1 MRYKDFNDLLTKQAE
16 RIPSHPALKY
26 GEKCWTYRELLEA
39 VDCKAEEYRESRKTC
54 LGVLADGSADC
65 VISLFAAAKAGLQ
78 LVMLDSAL
86 PDELYPSLLAYTDVD
101 ILCGDEELC
110 EDLAPRLSRGLPSG
124 TDSVLFFPSGTTSR
138 AKAVELSQY
147 SLCQSAYNGGTLL
160 PLAEDDTLLCL
171 LPLGHVFGFVCGLL
185 WGLYSGA
192 CVTLGRGPRHYAED
206 CAYYKPTAVSVVPL
220 LLGFL
225 LKNHALNPELKLILI
240 GAGDCPA
247 QILDAAKSTG
257 ARISFGYGL
266 TETSSGVALSLGDDP
281 YAMTVCPDDT
291 VTIADDGEILISAP
305 TCVMKGYYK
314 MPEATGAVLRY
325 GMLRSG
331 DLGRIDKNGLLH
343 ITGRKKDILVLSD
356 GTKIF
361 LPEYE
366 LQLMQALR
374 RSELAV
380 ILQDGRP
387 VLLCQTIPGDSKD
400 PLKRRAAVLNLL
412 TPLMRSMPRGQQITD
427 VFFTDVPLPR
437 TATGKIKRY
446 ELPQLIA
453 ELSNQ

>member
-1 MRYKDFNDLLTKQAE
+1 MTTEVFEAKLDSVDEMVKGINIKLEDVQTAMEDAGRCAGEQMLERMNEFYDRVADLMHDINISIEQWIEAK
-16 RIPSHPALKY
+16 
-26 GEKCWTYRELLEA
+26 RE
-39 VDCKAEEYRESRKTC
+39 
-54 LGVLADGSADC
+54 DGS
-65 VISLFAAAKAGLQ
+65 FANAHNGAT
-78 LVMLDSAL
+78 
-86 PDELYPSLLAYTDVD
+86 LLA
-101 ILCGDEELC
+101 
-110 EDLAPRLSRGLPSG
+110 
-124 TDSVLFFPSGTTSR
+124 
-138 AKAVELSQY
+138 
-147 SLCQSAYNGGTLL
+147 
-160 PLAEDDTLLCL
+160 LAEDDTLLCL

-192 CVTLGRGPRHYAED
+192 CVALGRGPRHYAED

-240 GAGDCPA
+240 GAGDCPS
-247 QILDAAKSTG
+247 QILDAARTTG

-305 TCVMKGYYK
+305 TCIMKGYYK

-380 ILQDGRP
+380 ILQGGRP
-387 VLLCQTIPGDSKD
+387 VLLCQTVPGDSED
-400 PLKRRAAVLNLL
+400 PAKRRTAVLKLL
-412 TPLMRSMPRGQQITD
+412 APFMKSMPRGQQITD
-427 VFFTDVPLPR
+427 VFFTDAPLPR

-453 ELSNQ
+453 ELLNQ